1 MKTKTIIR
9 DKVNVITLG
18 CSKNLVDS
26 ENLITQLKA
35 NDIDVEH
42 ESQNDA
48 NIIIVNTCGFID
60 LAKEESI
67 NTIVEYADIKAKGG
81 IDKLYVTGC
90 LSQRYKD
97 DLEKEIPEV
106 DAFFG
111 TLELPGLLARLNA
124 DYKHELI
131 GERSLTTPQHFA
143 YMKISE
149 GCNRTCSFCAI
160 PLMRGKHISRSI
172 ESLVAEAKHFASIGV
187 KELVLIAQE
196 LTYYG
201 LDLYKKRAL
210 SELLDAL
217 CEVDGI
223 EWIRLHYAYPGKFPL
238 EVFDTMAKQPKV
250 CNYLDIPLQHASD
263 TVLDRMKRQT
273 TCEEQRSLI
282 QHARNRVPDIAIRT
296 TFLVGFPGESEDE
309 FQQLCDFI
317 EEMRF
322 DRVGV
327 FQYSHEEDTSGY
339 LLADD
344 VDAETKVARANKIME
359 LQQSISLD
367 HNQEK
372 VGQTLRVLFDRKE
385 GEYFIGRTEYDSPEV
400 DNEVLVPAKDYF
412 VRIGD
417 FAMVEITD
425 AEDYDL
431 YGKVVETPIVNL

>member
-1 MKTKTIIR
+1 MKTKTLR
-9 DKVNVITLG
+9 QDKVNVITLG

-35 NDIDVEH
+35 NDYDVIHDSNE
-42 ESQNDA
+42 DA
-48 NIIIVNTCGFID
+48 NVIIINTCGFID

-67 NTIVEYADIKAKGG
+67 NTIVQYAEIKSNGG

-106 DAFFG
+106 DAYFG
-111 TLELPGLLARLNA
+111 TLELPGLLAKLNA
-124 DYKHELI
+124 DYKHDLI

-160 PLMRGKHISRSI
+160 PLMRGKHISRTI
-172 ESLVAEAKHFASIGV
+172 ESLVTEAKHFASIGV

-210 SELLDAL
+210 PELLDAL
-217 CEVDGI
+217 CEVEGI
-223 EWIRLHYAYPGKFPL
+223 TWIRLHYAYPSKFPR
-238 EVFDTMAKQPKV
+238 EIFDTMAKQPKV

-263 TVLDRMKRQT
+263 TVLERMKRQT
-273 TCEEQRSLI
+273 TRQEQKELI
-282 QHARNRVPDIAIRT
+282 EYARTVVPDIAIRT
-296 TFLVGFPGESEDE
+296 TFLVGFPGETEEE
-309 FQQLCDFI
+309 FQDLCDFV
-317 EEMRF
+317 EEMKF

-339 LLADD
+339 LFVDD
-344 VDAETKVARANKIME
+344 VSPEDKAERANRIMDI
-359 LQQSISLD
+359 QQSISFE
-367 HNQEK
+367 HNQK
-372 VGQTLRVLFDRKE
+372 RVGKIMRVLFDRKE
-385 GEYFIGRTEYDSPEV
+385 GEYFVGRTEYDSPEV
-400 DNEVLVPAKDYF
+400 DNEVLVDAKDQY

-417 FAMVEITD
+417 FANIEITD
-425 AEDYDL
+425 AEEYDL
-431 YGKVVETPIVNL
+431 YGKVVE